1 MSLSSQIVGVREATT
16 HIYGFVPKTC
26 MKSSAISE
34 HMFSV
39 QSIITDSPTILRM
52 GGKTHN
58 VTTTEHRYAKAVHWF
73 WQHLSKLVN
82 RNNCNGEISI
92 HSQ

>member
-34 HMFSV
+34 HMFTV
-39 QSIITDSPTILRM
+39 QSIITDSLPMLRM

-58 VTTTEHRYAKAVHWF
+58 VTTTEQRYAKAVCWF
-73 WQHLSKLVN
+73 WQHCQNWPTVTIAMVK
-82 RNNCNGEISI
+82 
-92 HSQ
+92 